1 MLFLDGNKIRN
12 FPANIG
18 DLDTIDTINLTS
30 NTMTG
35 WVTNLEKTKAR
46 TINLSSNQ
54 LQTLPDIFSSGSFTR
69 LENLI
74 INSNPSLSSLSPS
87 FGQLSQLRSLQLNQN
102 GFTTFPESL
111 TDLTQLQRLSMY
123 GNNIKTLPASIG
135 KMQGL
140 RSLTFGDTYI
150 GTPLE
155 FLPEE
160 FGDLTELT
168 SLNITL
174 HNLKSLPDSF
184 DKLTHLSYLNLISYN
199 TTNRL
204 GALNN
209 SWSSPSN
216 YTSSIRQYNVTPS
229 GQGVAI
235 ETQLS

>member
-1 MLFLDGNKIRN
+1 MLFLDGNKISS

-18 DLDTIDTINLTS
+18 DLDTIDTINLMS

-74 INSNPSLSSLSPS
+74 INSNPSLSSLPPS
-87 FGQLSQLRSLQLNQN
+87 FGQLSQLRSLHLNQD
-102 GFTTFPESL
+102 GFATFPESL
-111 TDLTQLQRLSMY
+111 TDLTHLQGLSIY
-123 GNNIKTLPASIG
+123 GNTIKTLPASIG

-140 RSLTFGDTYI
+140 RNLTFGDTYI

-160 FGDLTELT
+160 F
-168 SLNITL
+168 
-174 HNLKSLPDSF
+174 
-184 DKLTHLSYLNLISYN
+184 
-199 TTNRL
+199 
-204 GALNN
+204 
-209 SWSSPSN
+209 
-216 YTSSIRQYNVTPS
+216 
-229 GQGVAI
+229 
-235 ETQLS
+235 

>member
-1 MLFLDGNKIRN
+1 MLFLDGNKISS

-18 DLDTIDTINLTS
+18 DLDTIDTINLMS

-74 INSNPSLSSLSPS
+74 INSNPSLSSLPPS
-87 FGQLSQLRSLQLNQN
+87 FGQLSQLRSLHLNQD
-102 GFTTFPESL
+102 GFATFPESL
-111 TDLTQLQRLSMY
+111 TDLAHLQELSMY
-123 GNNIKTLPASIG
+123 ENAIKTFPASIG

-140 RSLTFGDTYI
+140 RTLTF

-160 FGDLTELT
+160 F
-168 SLNITL
+168 
-174 HNLKSLPDSF
+174 
-184 DKLTHLSYLNLISYN
+184 
-199 TTNRL
+199 
-204 GALNN
+204 
-209 SWSSPSN
+209 
-216 YTSSIRQYNVTPS
+216 
-229 GQGVAI
+229 
-235 ETQLS
+235 